1 MKLTWNLFVL
11 LQALDVMTTYIGI
24 TYLNLT
30 EQNTFASG
38 MFQEY
43 VLINVLIC
51 MKLIS
56 LLVIYGVLSIY
67 PLNIKKLALNI
78 ICLIYIGVVIN
89 NSYWLIMG

>member
-11 LQALDVMTTYIGI
+11 LQTLDVLTTYIGI

-30 EQNTFASG
+30 EQNTFALG

-43 VLINVLIC
+43 GLINVLVG
-51 MKLIS
+51 MKLIG
-56 LLVIYGVLSIY
+56 LMVIYGVLSIY

-89 NSYWLIMG
+89 NIYWMVS